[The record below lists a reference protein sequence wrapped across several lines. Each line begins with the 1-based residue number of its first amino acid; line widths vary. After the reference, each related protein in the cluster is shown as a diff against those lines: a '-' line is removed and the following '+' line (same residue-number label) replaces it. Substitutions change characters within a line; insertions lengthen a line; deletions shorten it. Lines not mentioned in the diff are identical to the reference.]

1 MKERLRDLM
10 GELAERGCIRIGKY
24 KLTSSQSSPY
34 YIDLRTI
41 PSHPEL
47 FERVCDQYIHTLNEH
62 GVGFDRI
69 AGIPTASIPLA
80 TLLAYKTKKPFLYLR
95 KGERLHGTRSSVEG
109 ELNPG
114 DVVLVVDDVATTG
127 RSLKWAVEVLR
138 GHGAEVAHA
147 VVLVD
152 REQGARKNLRNEG
165 VELIAVTTAKELIK
179 ELYLRG
185 NISNEEYR
193 KVMDYIEEGRDV

>member
-1 MKERLRDLM
+1 M
-10 GELAERGCIRIGKY
+10 
-24 KLTSSQSSPY
+24 
-34 YIDLRTI
+34 
-41 PSHPEL
+41 
-47 FERVCDQYIHTLNEH
+47 
-62 GVGFDRI
+62 
-69 AGIPTASIPLA
+69 
-80 TLLAYKTKKPFLYLR
+80 
-95 KGERLHGTRSSVEG
+95 EG